1 MIYLH
6 EPNLL
11 FFKTKKTAG
20 TSVEIALSCNA
31 TDQDIVT
38 PILPVDEAK
47 RAELGGRFP
56 VNWAWDKA
64 AEADYRARFEQW
76 RRDGKLPRRWFG
88 LRKGRLYPRRAAKYI
103 NHISPAELARIPEGA
118 ALMDKAFVVTMVRH
132 PYEVAVSWAAHLHAN
147 RGGDFARLLDR
158 AARHKPLNEA
168 YVFGPR
174 TPDFVIRFE
183 SLSDD
188 LATLE
193 ARFGLALRDRLPVTK
208 GAARKDRRRAA
219 DVLSPE
225 QKTLIQASHAR
236 TFERF
241 GYAP

>member
-6 EPNLL
+6 QPDLL

-31 TDQDIVT
+31 TPADIVT
-38 PILPVDEAK
+38 PILPVDEA
-47 RAELGGRFP
+47 RRHELGGQFP
-56 VNWAWDKA
+56 VNWAWDPRSETA
-64 AEADYRARFEQW
+64 YRERFERW
-76 RRDGKLPRRWFG
+76 LADGVLPRRWFG
-88 LRKGRLYPRRAAKYI
+88 LRKGRLYNRRAAKYI

-118 ALMDKAFVVTMVRH
+118 ALMAQAFVVTMVRH
-132 PYEVAVSWAAHLHAN
+132 PYEVVVSWASHLHAN
-147 RGGDFARLLDR
+147 RGGDFARILDR
-158 AARHKPLNEA
+158 AARHAALNEA

-174 TPDFVIRFE
+174 APDFVIRFE
-183 SLSDD
+183 SLSED

-193 ARFGLALRDRLPVTK
+193 SRFGLTLRDRLPVTK
-208 GAARKDRRRAA
+208 GAARKDRRRAEE
-219 DVLSPE
+219 VLSSE
-225 QKTLIQASHAR
+225 QKALIQASHAR